1 MKYELIFFIRIQT
14 MTGRGK
20 LCTQPPSSPLFP
32 NPKKSK
38 LPQMVNVYLHISII
52 KEENLFRDAT
62 FKVMGGILSG
72 ATQNVANIRLHVPF
86 IHLKK
91 LWNN

>member
-1 MKYELIFFIRIQT
+1 M
-14 MTGRGK
+14 
-20 LCTQPPSSPLFP
+20 
-32 NPKKSK
+32 
-38 LPQMVNVYLHISII
+38 SII

-91 LWNN
+91 L